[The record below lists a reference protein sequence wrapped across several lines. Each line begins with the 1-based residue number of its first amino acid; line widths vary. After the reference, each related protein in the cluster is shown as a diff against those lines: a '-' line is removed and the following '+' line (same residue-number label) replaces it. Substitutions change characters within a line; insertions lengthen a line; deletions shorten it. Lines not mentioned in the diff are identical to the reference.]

1 MPGTTQ
7 KKRYEGAD
15 RRIRTVALAL
25 AFALAILG
33 VRLWDLQVVH
43 WYDYAE
49 RAERNRLHPQ
59 RLKAARGTIYGRDRS
74 VVLADNRSACD
85 LVIVPAECGP
95 RAVADVC
102 TRLEELIGIDGESL
116 LGKVDE
122 SRKKPYEQI
131 LVKQDVSRND
141 LIRVEELAYALP
153 GVSTVARPQRRY
165 LHGAVA
171 GQILGYLG
179 HVSAEEEKL
188 EAYHPGDVIG
198 RDGLEQMYESAM
210 RGKDGQLVV
219 TVYVSDRR
227 PQLRTDA
234 VGRPYIGMDKYGRR
248 LDTEFRKDPQPGG
261 GVFTT
266 LDIKLQRRCE
276 ESLEGRIGAITVLD
290 ADTGAVLALASW
302 PTYDP
307 SVFVTHGRDRERIE
321 ALTAK
326 PSPMRNRCFREHY
339 PPGSVFKVLLASAAL
354 EEGLITEHTS
364 FYCPG
369 FYQIN
374 GRGRKW
380 HCWKRAGHGT
390 VSIVDALA
398 FSCDVFFWN
407 VGLRLGV
414 DKIHEWATRFGF
426 GQESGLDLPGEV
438 PGLMPSKAWREQQRK
453 PMYPDAPWEWKW
465 YPGNTLNLAIG
476 QGEAATTPLQNAV
489 MMAAIVNGGARVRP
503 YVNLA
508 LSPEVSE
515 PLVSE
520 RTLALVR
527 AGMRKCVDKDPPA
540 PTGTG
545 NAAKVDGMAILGKT
559 GSAQVV
565 SLKHHE
571 QYESEEDIPEELRD
585 QAWFV
590 AGVLE
595 RQPRVA
601 VCVLVEHGHHGSSAA
616 APVARDVITYFYAEC
631 APQFTPDPLKLAQ
644 GEDAP

>member
-1 MPGTTQ
+1 MPANGHR
-7 KKRYEGAD
+7 KRSEGVE
-15 RRIRTVALAL
+15 RRIRTVAIGLVVALSILA
-25 AFALAILG
+25 

-43 WYDYAE
+43 WYEYAE

-59 RLKAARGTIYGRDRS
+59 RLEAPRGAIYGRDRS

-85 LVIVPAECGP
+85 LVIVPAQCGP
-95 RAVADVC
+95 VQLEDVC
-102 TRLEELIGIDGESL
+102 RRLHDLIGIDPEDL
-116 LGKVDE
+116 LSKVE
-122 SRKKPYEQI
+122 ASRTKPYEQI

-141 LIRVEELAYALP
+141 LIRVEESSYALR
-153 GVSTVARPQRRY
+153 GVFTVARPKRRY
-165 LHGAVA
+165 LHGSVA
-171 GQILGYLG
+171 GQILGYVG
-179 HVSAEEEKL
+179 HVNAEEEAR
-188 EAYHPGDVIG
+188 EEYQPGDLVG
-198 RDGLEQMYESAM
+198 RDGLEKMYESEM
-210 RGKDGQLVV
+210 RGTDGQLVV

-234 VGRPYIGMDKYGRR
+234 VGRPYIGMDKYGRP
-248 LDTEFRKDPQPGG
+248 LDTEFRRDPEPGG
-261 GVFTT
+261 SVFTT
-266 LDIKLQRRCE
+266 LDIDLQRHCE
-276 ESLEGRIGAITVLD
+276 GLLEGRSGGISVLN

-302 PTYDP
+302 PNYDP

-326 PSPMRNRCFREHY
+326 PSPMRNRCFRNHY

-354 EEGLITEHTS
+354 EEGVITEHTT

-369 FYQIN
+369 HYQIN

-380 HCWKRAGHGT
+380 HCWKHSGHGT
-390 VSIVDALA
+390 VNVVDALA

-426 GQESGLDLPGEV
+426 GQKSGLDLPGEA
-438 PGLMPSKAWREQQRK
+438 PGLIPSKAWREQQRK
-453 PMYPDAPWEWKW
+453 PLYPDAPWEWKW
-465 YPGNTLNLAIG
+465 YPGDTLNLAIG
-476 QGEAATTPLQNAV
+476 QGEAVTTPLQNAV

-503 YVNLA
+503 YINQA
-508 LSPEVSE
+508 LGPQISE
-515 PLVSE
+515 PLLSE
-520 RTLALVR
+520 HTLALVR
-527 AGMRKCVDKDPPA
+527 AGLRKCVDKDPPA

-545 NAAKVDGMAILGKT
+545 NAAKVEGMVILGKT

-565 SLKHHE
+565 GLEHHE
-571 QYESEEDIPEELRD
+571 KYESEEDIPEELRD

-595 RQPRVA
+595 REPRIA

-616 APVARDVITYFYAEC
+616 APLARDAMTYFYAHC
-631 APQFTPDPLKLAQ
+631 APQGAPTPLKLAKEE
-644 GEDAP
+644 GAP